1 MRRLVLALLV
11 AALAIGGWIAYRD
24 ARRGYRSTRG
34 ARVVRFTVH
43 SRLVSRD
50 LHEVLVVPRGGGR
63 GRELLVFLH
72 GRSSPP
78 DSNLSQPLF
87 DTLHDLGSDAPV
99 VLLPDGGDHSYWHDR
114 RDGRWGAMV
123 LQ

>member
-1 MRRLVLALLV
+1 MRRLMLALLV
-11 AALAIGGWIAYRD
+11 AALVVGGWIAFRD

-34 ARVVRFTVH
+34 ARVVRFTLH

-50 LHEVLVVPRGGGR
+50 LHEVLVVPQGRGR

-78 DSNLSQPLF
+78 DSTLSQPLF
-87 DTLHDLGSDAPV
+87 DALHDLGADPPV
-99 VLLPDGGDHSYWHDR
+99 
-114 RDGRWGAMV
+114 
-123 LQ
+123 